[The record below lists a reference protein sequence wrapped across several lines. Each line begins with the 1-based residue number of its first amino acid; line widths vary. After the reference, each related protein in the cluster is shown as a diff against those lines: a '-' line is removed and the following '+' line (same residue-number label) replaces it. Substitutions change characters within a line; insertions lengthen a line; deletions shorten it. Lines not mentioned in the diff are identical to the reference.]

1 MNQRIFIDVHASYVA
16 VVKGLIKYILM
27 EKISVVQFSKYFIL
41 ISFYLGKVHQ
51 RYVRNPAE
59 DPLLVMEGTLPN
71 YSDDQYVP
79 APAKI
84 GIRLLLI
91 KQK

>member
-1 MNQRIFIDVHASYVA
+1 MYIF
-16 VVKGLIKYILM
+16 
-27 EKISVVQFSKYFIL
+27 KIFDFL

-51 RYVRNPAE
+51 RYVRNPAK
-59 DPLLVMEGTLPN
+59 DPLLLMEGTLPN

-84 GIRLLLI
+84 GIWLLFLKKGKRKDLRNLLNFNNYCFHYVI
-91 KQK
+91 MIN